1 MDKDIQEMFRKKN
14 REILIKNLQLDI
26 ERNIEAVNDALTNI
40 FDYQFNI
47 GIRNISSMYVNCDLD
62 KEVTKVMVPFK
73 SKLFLA
79 LEQVID
85 KKKNIL
91 LEQVDNL
98 EFTEEEMQKY
108 YDFVFKTTNDLKD
121 FFESDNV
128 AELLNNVVNALS
140 ELGYKNFDAD
150 ESIIVSSRIYDYI
163 HYRLFGKLV
172 ERVNSEFLIRD
183 NNLANKGKESYE
195 KFQELESKTSFV

>member
-26 ERNIEAVNDALTNI
+26 ERNIDAVNDSLNNI
-40 FDYQFNI
+40 FDYQFNV
-47 GIRNISSMYVNCDLD
+47 GIRNLSSMYVNCGLE
-62 KEVTKVMVPFK
+62 KEVTKVIVPFK

-79 LEQVID
+79 LEEVIE
-85 KKKNIL
+85 KKKNTL
-91 LEQVDNL
+91 LEQVSNL
-98 EFTEEEMQKY
+98 EFTEEEMGKY
-108 YDFVFKTTNDLKD
+108 YNFVFKTTEELKY
-121 FFESDNV
+121 FFESDKV
-128 AELLNNVVNALS
+128 SEMLKHVVDFLN
-140 ELGYKNFDAD
+140 ELGKKNLD
-150 ESIIVSSRIYDYI
+150 EEESLIVSSRIYDYI

>member
-26 ERNIEAVNDALTNI
+26 ERNVEVVNDSLTNI
-40 FDYQFNI
+40 FDYQFNV

-62 KEVTKVMVPFK
+62 KDVTKVMVPFK
-73 SKLFLA
+73 SKLFIA
-79 LEQVID
+79 LEEVID
-85 KKKNIL
+85 KKKNTL
-91 LEQVDNL
+91 LEQVGNL

-121 FFESDNV
+121 FFESDKV
-128 AELLNNVVNALS
+128 AELLDNVVKALS
-140 ELGYKNFDAD
+140 ELGQKNLSEE